1 MIQLKDFRD
10 ISCAECA
17 GGAGLGFDFSMAY
30 QPIVNTRTRQVF
42 AQEALVRGLHNE
54 PAYQVIAQVNDRNRY
69 PFDQACRVKAI
80 KVAAQLGAQSYISI
94 NFMPNAVY
102 RPELCI
108 RTTMEAADVYGFP
121 IDRIIFEFIEREEI
135 KDYAHVRN
143 IVEHYKQLGFK
154 TALDDF
160 GSGFANMNLLS
171 EIQTD
176 YIKLDMALVRG
187 IDQDKRRQTIVQGTL
202 RICAELGIQVI
213 AEGVETYEELA
224 TLQSFGIEL
233 IQGYYFAKPAFEALP
248 VVADS
253 AYAAP
258 VAG

>member
-17 GGAGLGFDFSMAY
+17 GGAGLGFDFTMAY
-30 QPIVNTRTRQVF
+30 QPIVNTTTRQVF
-42 AQEALVRGLHNE
+42 AYEALVRGVHNE

-135 KDYAHVRN
+135 TDYAHVRN
-143 IVEHYKQLGFK
+143 IVEHYKQRGFK

-160 GSGFANMNLLS
+160 GSGYANLNLLS

-176 YIKLDMALVRG
+176 FIKLDMALVRG
-187 IDQDKRRQTIVQGTL
+187 IDQDKRRQTIVKGTV
-202 RICAELGIQVI
+202 RTCVELGIQVI

-248 VVADS
+248 LVPDS
-253 AYAAP
+253 AY
-258 VAG
+258 VAQPAG

>member
-1 MIQLKDFRD
+1 MIEIKDFRD

-17 GGAGLGFDFSMAY
+17 GGAGLGFDFTMAY
-30 QPIVNTRTRQVF
+30 QPIVNTRTQQVF
-42 AQEALVRGLHNE
+42 AYEALVRGLHNE
-54 PAYQVIAQVNDRNRY
+54 SAGHVIAQVNDSNRY
-69 PFDQACRVKAI
+69 RFDQACRVKAI
-80 KVAAQLGAQSYISI
+80 KVAAQLGMQSYISI

-108 RTTMEAADVYGFP
+108 RTTIEAADVYGFP
-121 IDRIIFEFIEREEI
+121 VDRIIFEFIESEEI

-143 IVEHYKQLGFK
+143 IVEYYKKRGFK

-160 GSGFANMNLLS
+160 GAGFANLNLLS

-187 IDQDKRRQTIVQGTL
+187 IDQDKRRQAIVKGTL
-202 RICAELGIQVI
+202 LTCSELGVQVI

-233 IQGYYFAKPAFEALP
+233 IQGYYFSKPAFEALP
-248 VVADS
+248 TVPES
-253 AYAAP
+253 AFAVQPAR
-258 VAG
+258 